1 MHEGTSRLD
10 TDIEARVNA
19 AIHGLGLTRVI
30 IAHRPETI
38 ASASRRITVV
48 NGRLHE
54 VAQPDSSSQRCAMSR
69 VTYATVVDIA
79 EAVT

>member
-1 MHEGTSRLD
+1 MDAGTSHLD

-19 AIHGLGLTRVI
+19 AIRGLGLPCVI

-48 NGRLHE
+48 NGRRHE
-54 VAQPDSSSQRCAMSR
+54 MAQPDSRSQRCAMSR

>member
-1 MHEGTSRLD
+1 MEAGTSHLE

-19 AIHGLGLTRVI
+19 AIRGLGLTRVI

-38 ASASRRITVV
+38 ASASRRITVL
-48 NGRLHE
+48 NGRLQD
-54 VAQPDSSSQRCAMSR
+54 VAQPGSSSQRCAMSR